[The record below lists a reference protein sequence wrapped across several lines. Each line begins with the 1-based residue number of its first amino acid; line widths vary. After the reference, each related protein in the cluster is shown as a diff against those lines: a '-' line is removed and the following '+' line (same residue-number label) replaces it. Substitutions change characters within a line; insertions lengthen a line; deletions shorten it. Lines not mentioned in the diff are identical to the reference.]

1 MSILVK
7 VSERYVDASHSKHL
21 VRITDFPTKF
31 SLTKFGSKLDSVV
44 ILVKPLALATFVH
57 CELESMGSE
66 DDDLTPFDTELVEE
80 EDVVVV
86 LE

>member
-1 MSILVK
+1 M
-7 VSERYVDASHSKHL
+7 
-21 VRITDFPTKF
+21 
-31 SLTKFGSKLDSVV
+31 V

-57 CELESMGSE
+57 CELESMRSE
-66 DDDLTPFDTELVEE
+66 DDDLTPFDTVVVEE